1 MPKTLGNS
9 NKFYVKIG
17 DATTY
22 TWLTGEQSNNV
33 NRTQEA
39 IEVSDKSSE
48 WAQFIGGK
56 KGATI
61 EVTIHADNSDAAQ
74 VEALKSLYNGGTLK
88 FFVGHLSSG
97 QNPAPSD
104 GEVGEAITTNISDTN
119 DFGAVSSRSMSLTV
133 NGALTHYPAFT
144 QAAASPAAGEGSSS

>member
-1 MPKTLGNS
+1 MAAKLGNV

-17 DATTY
+17 TATSY

-39 IEVSDKSSE
+39 IEVSDKSTD

-61 EVTIHADNSDAAQ
+61 EATIFADNSDTAQ
-74 VEALKSLYNGGTLK
+74 QEVLKGLYNGTKVK
-88 FFVGHLSSG
+88 FFVGSLSSG
-97 QNPAPSD
+97 QSPTPSD
-104 GEVGEAITTNISDTN
+104 GEVGEAIVTAIGDTN
-119 DFGAVSSRSMSLTV
+119 DFGAVSTRNVSLTV
-133 NGALTHYPAFT
+133 DGALTHYPALT
-144 QAAASPAAGEGSSS
+144 

>member
-1 MPKTLGNS
+1 MAAILGNK

-17 DATTY
+17 TATTY

-39 IEVSDKSSE
+39 IEVSDKSTD

-61 EVTIHADNSDAAQ
+61 DVTIFADNADSAQ
-74 VEALKSLYNGGTLK
+74 QEILKGLYNGQK
-88 FFVGHLSSG
+88 VQFFVGQLGTG
-97 QNPAPSD
+97 QSPAPTD
-104 GEVGEAITTNISDTN
+104 GEVGTAVVTAIGDTN
-119 DFGAVSSRSMSLTV
+119 DFGAVSTRNVSLTV
-133 NGALTHYPAFT
+133 DGALTHYP
-144 QAAASPAAGEGSSS
+144 SLSS